1 MRAFIL
7 VDIQNDF
14 CPGGAL
20 EVPGGDEIIPVV
32 NALQKKFELVVATG
46 DWHPPGHVSF
56 ASTHG
61 KKVGETIR
69 TNGIEQV
76 LWPDHCVQNTW
87 GAEFRSSLDTSGIS
101 RVFLKGTDPQIDSYS
116 GFFDNQH
123 LRSTGLEDYL
133 KDKKV
138 RAIYIAGLATNV
150 CVQFTALDGV
160 ELGFETLVI
169 EDACRGV
176 ELEPGDIDRA
186 WENMRASGVK
196 IIKSMDLKEP
206 ERI

>member
-133 KDKKV
+133 KDNKV

-206 ERI
+206 EQI

>member
-32 NALQKKFELVVATG
+32 NGLQKKFELVVATG
-46 DWHPPGHVSF
+46 DWHPPGHISF

-61 KKVGETIR
+61 KKVGEAIR

-133 KDKKV
+133 KDKEV
-138 RAIYIAGLATNV
+138 RVIYIAGLATNV

>member
-32 NALQKKFELVVATG
+32 NGLQKKFELVVATG
-46 DWHPPGHVSF
+46 DWHPPGHISF

-61 KKVGETIR
+61 KKVGEAIR

-133 KDKKV
+133 KDNKV

>member
-87 GAEFRSSLDTSGIS
+87 GAEFRSGLDTSGIS

-133 KDKKV
+133 KDNKV

-186 WENMRASGVK
+186 WENMRASGTE
-196 IIKSMDLKEP
+196 SCTP
-206 ERI
+206 TSTS